1 MSTFEPRTPFNIEAA
16 VDANY
21 SIAIEAAPGDRHAS
35 LREIGSRAHQ
45 LRASARAADHFN
57 ARDTSEDHSTG
68 SWLISG
74 ALGLARELAEDLDV
88 MARALRDEGTDSV
101 LSSKVAAL
109 RTRAY
114 QVHAAA
120 RAADHFL
127 DQDAPDD
134 RETGSWLI
142 ATAHGLARKLAAEID
157 DSVMPLRRPAFDK
170 VQLEPHDPDFMRRM
184 AAATVPMR

>member
-1 MSTFEPRTPFNIEAA
+1 MSTFEPRTTF
-16 VDANY
+16 DA
-21 SIAIEAAPGDRHAS
+21 STAGDVERDTVTEAAPGDRQAS

-74 ALGLARELAEDLDV
+74 ALGLARELAADLDV
-88 MARALRDEGTDSV
+88 MARALRDEGTDGV

-127 DQDAPDD
+127 DQDTPED

-157 DSVMPLRRPAFDK
+157 DSVVPLRRPSFDK
-170 VQLEPHDPDFMRRM
+170 AAIEPHDPGFMRRM
-184 AAATVPMR
+184 AAATTPLR